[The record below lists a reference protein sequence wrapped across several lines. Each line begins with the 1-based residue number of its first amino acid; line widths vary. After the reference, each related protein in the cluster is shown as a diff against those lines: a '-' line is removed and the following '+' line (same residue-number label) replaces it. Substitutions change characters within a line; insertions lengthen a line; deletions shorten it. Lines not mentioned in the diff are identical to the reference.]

1 MKGQIKI
8 AILDMYNGHANE
20 GMRCIK
26 TIAGN
31 FLAQE
36 GVVGEYDVF
45 DVRQKNEL
53 PDLMQY
59 DIFISSGG
67 PGNPVPQGE
76 VWEKPFFRFLDQ
88 LWDYNRQPNHPQKKH
103 LFLIC
108 HSFQMAAYHWKFG
121 TVCKR
126 RTTSF
131 GIFPMPRTRSGHRDV
146 IFEQLPEPFYAV
158 DSRDYQL
165 VQPDFTAI
173 NRMGAEVLC
182 IEKERLHVPL
192 ERAIMAIRFSR
203 EIFGTQFHPE
213 ADDEGMLRYFL
224 KSEKRDVVIKN
235 HGQEKY
241 DDMVNSLQDPD
252 KIALTESVVIP
263 TFLRLAAQQLSAFSP
278 QILRSDSFVVQE

>member
-1 MKGQIKI
+1 MKRPINI
-8 AILDMYNGHANE
+8 AILDMYNGHTNE

-36 GVVGEYDVF
+36 GVEGRYDVF

-53 PDLMQY
+53 PDLNQY

-76 VWEKPFFRFLDQ
+76 AWEKPFFWFLDH
-88 LWDYNRQPNHPQKKH
+88 LWEYNRQPHHPRKKH

-108 HSFQMAAYHWKFG
+108 HSFQMAAYHWKLG
-121 TVCKR
+121 LVCKR
-126 RTTSF
+126 RKTSF
-131 GIFPMPRTRSGHRDV
+131 GIYPMPRTRAGHQDPV
-146 IFEQLPEPFYAV
+146 FEVLPEPFFAV

-165 VQPDFTAI
+165 VQPDFVAL

-182 IEKERLHVPL
+182 IEKERPHVAL

-203 EIFGTQFHPE
+203 EVVGTQFHPE

-224 KSEKRDVVIKN
+224 TPEKRDVVINN
-235 HGQEKY
+235 HGEEKY
-241 DDMVNSLQDPD
+241 TDMVASLQDPQ
-252 KIALTESVVIP
+252 KIALTESVIIP
-263 TFLRLAAQQLSAFSP
+263 TFLNLAAQQLDGATH
-278 QILRSDSFVVQE
+278 QTLHTAQLEV

>member
-1 MKGQIKI
+1 
-8 AILDMYNGHANE
+8 
-20 GMRCIK
+20 
-26 TIAGN
+26 
-31 FLAQE
+31 
-36 GVVGEYDVF
+36 
-45 DVRQKNEL
+45 
-53 PDLMQY
+53 
-59 DIFISSGG
+59 
-67 PGNPVPQGE
+67 
-76 VWEKPFFRFLDQ
+76 
-88 LWDYNRQPNHPQKKH
+88 
-103 LFLIC
+103 
-108 HSFQMAAYHWKFG
+108 
-121 TVCKR
+121 
-126 RTTSF
+126 
-131 GIFPMPRTRSGHRDV
+131 
-146 IFEQLPEPFYAV
+146 EQLPEPFYAV

>member
-26 TIAGN
+26 TIAGH

-36 GVVGEYDVF
+36 GIPGQYDVF

-53 PDLMQY
+53 PDLSY

-76 VWEKPFFRFLDQ
+76 AWEKPFFRFLDQ
-88 LWDYNRQPNHPQKKH
+88 IWEYNRQPLHPRKKH

-108 HSFQMAAYHWKFG
+108 HSFQMAAYHWKLG
-121 TVCKR
+121 IVCKR

-131 GIFPMPRTRSGHRDV
+131 GIFPMPRTRAGHEDQ
-146 IFEQLPEPFYAV
+146 ILSQLPETFYAV

-165 VQPDFTAI
+165 VQPDFAAL
-173 NRMGAEVLC
+173 NRIGAEVLC
-182 IEKERLHVPL
+182 IEKDRPHIML
-192 ERAIMAIRFSR
+192 ERAVMAIRFSR

-235 HGQEKY
+235 HGEEKY
-241 DDMVNSLQDPD
+241 HDMVASLQDPE
-252 KIALTESVVIP
+252 KIALTESVIIP
-263 TFLRLAAQQLSAFSP
+263 TFLNLAAQQL
-278 QILRSDSFVVQE
+278 QERELMAQY

>member
-1 MKGQIKI
+1 
-8 AILDMYNGHANE
+8 MYNGHPNE

-26 TIAGN
+26 TIVGH

-36 GVVGEYDVF
+36 GVEGQYDVF

-53 PDLMQY
+53 PDLSY

-76 VWEKPFFRFLDQ
+76 AWEKPFFRFLDQ
-88 LWDYNRQPNHPQKKH
+88 VWDYNRQPHHPRKKH

-108 HSFQMAAYHWKFG
+108 HSFQMAAYHWKLG
-121 TVCKR
+121 IVCKR

-131 GIFPMPRTRSGHRDV
+131 GIFPMPRTRAGHEDA
-146 IFEQLPEPFYAV
+146 ILAQLPETFYAV

-165 VQPDFTAI
+165 VQPDFTAL
-173 NRMGAEVLC
+173 NRIGAEVLC
-182 IEKERLHVPL
+182 IEKDRPHVVL
-192 ERAIMAIRFSR
+192 ERAVMAIRFSR

-235 HGQEKY
+235 HGQQKY
-241 DDMVNSLQDPD
+241 NDMVASLQDPE

-263 TFLRLAAQQLSAFSP
+263 TFLKLAAQQL
-278 QILRSDSFVVQE
+278 QERELLAQY